1 MDLYYNFRSIVNLKL
16 SFNDYNNNLDSV
28 SFTSSPANAL
38 LSNNIST
45 KQQQKILYILDN
57 YENNPEIDLSV
68 LNFRRMSDFA
78 YNIYSVLS
86 KIPIGQTITYSTLA
100 EKAGK
105 PRAARAAGTLMKSN
119 AFALII
125 PCHRV
130 VGKNSIGGF
139 SSGLRL
145 KERLLKFEQFFI

>member
-28 SFTSSPANAL
+28 SFSSSPENAL

-45 KQQQKILYILDN
+45 KQQQKILHILDN
-57 YENNPEIDLSV
+57 YENNPGIDLSV

-105 PRAARAAGTLMKSN
+105 PRAARPAGTLMKSN

-130 VGKNSIGGF
+130 VGKNNIGGF